1 MDPFCSWTTLLN
13 AAMTTHTTVLL
24 LLLLQCFPQV
34 AAGKAAA
41 PGRLQLR
48 LVPMSSEP
56 EVVAPA
62 SPVLAAPSAASAAS
76 TFSTPPALWDNTLTF
91 GINGTPVTL
100 TNPDPTMHLVDYI
113 RDVAMLKGTKVWCP
127 RQFPVLCTCQPE
139 PCTLDSSGDRSY
151 VGCVMLWCQVGCYE
165 GGCGACT
172 VVLSWQDSTGG

>member
-13 AAMTTHTTVLL
+13 AATILFAFFSW
-24 LLLLQCFPQV
+24 FPQV

-56 EVVAPA
+56 EVVVSA
-62 SPVLAAPSAASAAS
+62 SPVLAAASAASAASAS